1 MQIGKLATL
10 TGISIRMLR
19 YYEQQGLLRP
29 ERTPAGYRRYS
40 FADVNTVKQIDLLN
54 RAGLTLNTIS
64 HLTDCLGST
73 PVPVQLCSAL
83 TDKIRQQLMLVV
95 QERDGKYLT
104 LAPGKLCPEK
114 RSRCVRGFK
123 NGARWI
129 AVINRQYRLGEDL
142 SIRCHD
148 IVTLRIAHV

>member
-1 MQIGKLATL
+1 MQIGKVTTL

-83 TDKIRQQLMLVV
+83 TDKIRQQLMLVDE
-95 QERDGKYLT
+95 QIDMLNQ
-104 LAPGKLCPEK
+104 
-114 RSRCVRGFK
+114 SRQLLVR
-123 NGARWI
+123 
-129 AVINRQYRLGEDL
+129 L
-142 SIRCHD
+142 SELNNVEPTAASR
-148 IVTLRIAHV
+148 

>member
-40 FADVNTVKQIDLLN
+40 IADINTVKQIELLN

-83 TDKIRQQLMLVV
+83 TDKIRQQLTLVDEQIDMLN
-95 QERDGKYLT
+95 Q
-104 LAPGKLCPEK
+104 
-114 RSRCVRGFK
+114 SRQLLVR
-123 NGARWI
+123 
-129 AVINRQYRLGEDL
+129 L
-142 SIRCHD
+142 SELNNAEPTAASR
-148 IVTLRIAHV
+148 